1 MTKMKYLLLIL
12 TSFICLISIAQTDS
26 IIKQFEGRKNNLN
39 HNGMIVLSCWASANI
54 VESAVGYGLTNSF
67 EEKQFHLMNGAWGVI
82 NLSIGLPG
90 VFAKSKPSKNSYEL
104 EKSQTKVEKIFLANA
119 LLDVLYV
126 SGGFYLKEYA
136 NNQTDIKQ
144 QQRFNGFGNSIILQG
159 AGLMAFD
166 IAMTIL
172 NNKNRKKH
180 LDPFLKK
187 TSISFSGN
195 YIKLGYRFN

>member
-1 MTKMKYLLLIL
+1 MKYLLFIF
-12 TSFICLISIAQTDS
+12 TSFIWQISFAQTDPV
-26 IIKQFEGRKNNLN
+26 IIKQFESRKNNIN
-39 HNGMIVLSCWASANI
+39 HNGMIILSSWAGANI
-54 VESAVGYGLTNSF
+54 IGNAIGYGLTNSY
-67 EEKQFHLMNGAWGVI
+67 EEKQFYLMNSTWGII

-90 VFAKSKPSKNSYEL
+90 VLAKSKPSINSYEL
-104 EKSQTKVEKIFLANA
+104 QKSQTKVEKIFLANA

-126 SGGFYLKEYA
+126 SSGFYLKEYA
-136 NNQTDIKQ
+136 HNQTDINK

-172 NNKNRKKH
+172 NNRNRKKH

-187 TSISFSGN
+187 VSISFSGN
-195 YIKLGYRFN
+195 FIKLGYRFN